1 MAFEIVWAEPAVEA
15 LRKMEKL
22 VARQIIKKVD
32 ELKES
37 PYKNVRKLMNSPYF
51 RIRVGDYRV
60 IFDVDPRLSRISIVK
75 VGHRKSMYK

>member
-1 MAFEIVWAEPAVEA
+1 MAFEIVWAEPVVEA

-32 ELKES
+32 ELKEA

-60 IFDVDPRLSRISIVK
+60 IFDIDPKLSRILIVK
-75 VGHRKSMYK
+75 VGHRKNIYK